1 MTLWVDA
8 DSCPRPIRDIVC
20 RAGRRLAV
28 PVVFA
33 ANRAVACPKDVTM
46 VILPQEKD
54 AADNYIAKNAVAG
67 DLVVTRDIPLAKR
80 LVDLNLAVINDR
92 GTLYTRENI
101 AERLSIRNFML
112 ELCNSGLKPETA
124 QRFGAKDIKAFADTF
139 DRTLSRLNAAKKP
152 AGLGAIV
159 PPFPLPQKR

>member
-8 DSCPRPIRDIVC
+8 DSCPRSIRDIVC
-20 RAGRRLAV
+20 RAGKRLDAE
-28 PVVFA
+28 VVFA
-33 ANRAVACPKDVTM
+33 ANRAVACPKEFGVKM

-54 AADNYIAKNAVAG
+54 AADNYIARNAVAG

-80 LVDLNLAVINDR
+80 LVDLDLAVINDR

-112 ELCNSGLKPETA
+112 ELCNSGLKPDST
-124 QRFGAKDIKAFADTF
+124 QRFGARDIKAFADTF
-139 DRTLSRLNAAKKP
+139 DKTLSRLNAAKKP
-152 AGLGAIV
+152 AQA
-159 PPFPLPQKR
+159 